1 MTIVSAV
8 GISSKKGHQ
17 NTGLRGFD
25 TGVGHQI
32 RKQPGLEARFRTDK
46 KRKKKKAQKHNG
58 LKNEFPNPS
67 FLIFKISQSIVKF
80 LV

>member
-1 MTIVSAV
+1 MVMTIVSAV

-32 RKQPGLEARFRTDK
+32 RKQPGPEARFRTDK
-46 KRKKKKAQKHNG
+46 KRKKKGTKA
-58 LKNEFPNPS
+58 
-67 FLIFKISQSIVKF
+67 
-80 LV
+80 